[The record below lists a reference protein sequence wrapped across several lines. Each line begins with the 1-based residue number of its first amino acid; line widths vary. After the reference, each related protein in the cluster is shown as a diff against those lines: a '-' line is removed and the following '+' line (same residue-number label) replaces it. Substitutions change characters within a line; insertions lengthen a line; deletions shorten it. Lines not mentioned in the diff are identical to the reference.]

1 MKKSSTEAF
10 TEWLYSDIVK
20 EHFTNPRN
28 VLFGDDT
35 EVAALAD
42 GVGVVGSPVCGDMMK
57 VFVRVD
63 PPTGRIT
70 DFRWKTFG
78 CASAIASTSMLSEM
92 VLEGGGM
99 TIDEAFKLRP
109 QDILARL
116 GGLPPR
122 EIHCSVLGDQAL
134 RAALRDYLVK
144 SGQEDR
150 IPEEPERTVCYCLQ
164 VSEQDIEDAVIE
176 HGVRTFE
183 ELQQRTKVATGCG
196 ECRDE
201 AERVLN
207 RVLAEYSIKED

>member
-63 PPTGRIT
+63 PQTGRIT

-116 GGLPPR
+116 GGLQPR
-122 EIHCSVLGDQAL
+122 QIHCSVLGDQAL

>member
-63 PPTGRIT
+63 PQTGRIT

-122 EIHCSVLGDQAL
+122 KIHCSVLGDQAL